1 MSIKFGVNS
10 RSRGKVKR
18 MKYSINEVSKKFGL
32 SIHTLRYYDKEG
44 LMPFLER
51 DRAGNRVFS
60 ETDFNWIT
68 MICCLKNTGMPI
80 KEIKQYADWCT
91 QGMQTIDERK
101 VMISNHRKKVLIQ
114 LEDLKKDLKLID
126 SKIEV
131 YDNPELAQRIYGG
144 LEKQ

>member
-1 MSIKFGVNS
+1 
-10 RSRGKVKR
+10 
-18 MKYSINEVSKKFGL
+18 
-32 SIHTLRYYDKEG
+32 
-44 LMPFLER
+44 MPFLER

-60 ETDFNWIT
+60 ETDINWIS

-80 KEIKQYADWCT
+80 KEIKQYADWCA

-101 VMISNHRKKVLIQ
+101 VMLTNHRKKVLMQ